1 MIRLTHKLI
10 LALLL
15 SFVIFSCEDDP
26 GSFAKCVRVKV
37 VKQLCGQAVLEI
49 LDPLYHNMGQS
60 WVDHGGTQYENVFST
75 ILPCSLQVG
84 PADEIL
90 IEFTNELTDQGCN
103 RCMALLEGPKKF
115 AYIKSCM
122 PICGLSVGEGN
133 P

>member
-1 MIRLTHKLI
+1 MIRLAHRLI
-10 LALLL
+10 LAALL
-15 SFVIFSCEDDP
+15 SSFIFSCEDDH
-26 GSFAKCVRVKV
+26 GSFTKCVRVKL
-37 VKQLCGQAVLEI
+37 VKQMCGQAVLEI
-49 LDPLYHNMGQS
+49 LDPLHHNMGQS
-60 WVDHGGTQYENVFST
+60 WVDHAGKQYENVFST

-84 PADEIL
+84 SADEFM

-122 PICGLSVGEGN
+122 PICGPSIEEGH